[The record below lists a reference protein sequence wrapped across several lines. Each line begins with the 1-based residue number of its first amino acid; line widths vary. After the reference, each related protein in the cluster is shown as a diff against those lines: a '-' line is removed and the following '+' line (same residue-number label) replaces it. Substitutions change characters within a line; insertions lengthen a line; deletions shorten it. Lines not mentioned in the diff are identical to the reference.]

1 MRRFLLAAFLVA
13 APLVPLNPVAL
24 DRAAAQPA
32 AIGGPF
38 RLTDQEGKPFGSD
51 ELKGRP
57 FALFFGFTH
66 CPDVCPTTLFQLSED
81 LKALGVEG
89 ERLQAVFVSV
99 DPERDRPE
107 DLAVYLQSFD
117 PRIKGL
123 TGTPAEVDAAA
134 KAYKA
139 TYKKVP
145 LTGDSYTIDHTAV
158 VYLMD
163 ATGRF
168 FSALNAQEP
177 PETRRAKLLRL
188 AREG

>member
-1 MRRFLLAAFLVA
+1 MRRLLLAAFLAV
-13 APLVPLNPVAL
+13 APLVAAVLFAPSQ
-24 DRAAAQPA
+24 AAAQPA

-38 RLTDQEGKPFGSD
+38 RLTDQDGKPFSSD
-51 ELKGRP
+51 DLKGRP

-66 CPDVCPTTLFQLSED
+66 CPDICPTTLFQLSED
-81 LKALGVEG
+81 LKELGVEG

-117 PRIKGL
+117 PRMKGL
-123 TGTPAEVDAAA
+123 TGTLAEVDAAA
-134 KAYKA
+134 RAYKA
-139 TYKKVP
+139 FYKKVP
-145 LTGDSYTIDHTAV
+145 LTGEGYAIEHTAV

-163 ATGRF
+163 AKGGF

>member
-1 MRRFLLAAFLVA
+1 MRRLLLAACLAA
-13 APLVPLNPVAL
+13 APLLASGQVLTE
-24 DRAAAQPA
+24 RAQAQPT

-38 RLTDQEGKPFGSD
+38 RLTDQDGKPFGSD
-51 ELKGRP
+51 QLAGRP

-81 LKALGVEG
+81 LKSLGLEG

-117 PRIKGL
+117 PRVKGL

-139 TYKKVP
+139 FYKKVP
-145 LTGDSYTIDHTAV
+145 LTGEGYTIEHTAV

-163 ATGRF
+163 AKGRF